1 MDPLKRLGELLIK
14 YRFPVLAIVTLVT
27 VFFAWQM
34 TQLRL
39 VTSFGE
45 LLPQNHPYIKI
56 HNRFAASFGGA
67 NNIMVMLEVREGTIF
82 TPETLNKIWDM
93 TQGIDKVYGVNH
105 NQVESVAHRSVR
117 YLQVKSGGTMAAQPV
132 MLRKVNT
139 QEEAAAIQR
148 IVHNSENIYGVLV
161 SLDDKAALIRANFIE
176 ARLDYRRIFE
186 EVNRLAVDPFRDQNT
201 EIYVAGEPRL
211 YGWVYHYSGEI
222 KWIFI
227 ATTVLLWILL
237 YLYFKD
243 WRGALR
249 PTISGVFAAIWGL
262 GFINLIGF
270 ALDPLTLVIPF
281 FITARAVSHSVQMHD
296 RYYET
301 YGRTGNKNEAI
312 IDAFAELFVP
322 TLSGILTDGFG
333 VLVILL
339 VPIIMLQK
347 LAVSASFWI
356 LTIIVSELLLNPIVY
371 YYLEPPKKHVIAVRE
386 QGLFKRLIDRF
397 VDVLLSRT
405 GRIATFGIAVLALL
419 ISTHYWRALVIGDP
433 TSASPILFP
442 DAPYN
447 VSHRRIQE
455 KFGGVEPLIVVAEGY
470 ERDAM
475 KDPDMLQ
482 KMERF
487 QRRLE
492 RDPSVGYSFS
502 LADILRA
509 VNMVFHELEPKWSVI
524 PDTWNEVSNLFFLF
538 WAGSP
543 PTETAKYVDPSYRAA
558 HVTFYCKD
566 HKGENIRRI
575 IHHCKQFIFETQL
588 RDLGIQP
595 VEQDGRLV
603 IRSVAEEPN
612 WERAGPSWIVS
623 SKASGE
629 RPFKE
634 GDVLLKIGKTPV
646 ATMSDLQQALYFET
660 ADKSL
665 LDVTIERGG
674 VPATLTVAVPWKAA
688 FKLAGGLIGTLAAAN
703 EELLRNDVLMNLLGF
718 GTIYLIVLFTY
729 RSFAAGVY
737 MLIPLLVANGIV
749 NAYMG
754 ARNIGININTLP
766 VVTVGVG
773 FGIDYALYIVSR
785 TIEEFKNL
793 GDLEQAVHR
802 AMTTSGKAV
811 TFTAGSMIAGTLFW
825 TFSRI
830 RFDAEMGLLLALWM
844 GISFLG
850 AVTLLPVS
858 MVVFKPK
865 FIFLEA
871 RRIARAELLQKQALE
886 RRKAALAARQRKQQ
900 A

>member
-1 MDPLKRLGELLIK
+1 MEALRRLGELLIK
-14 YRFPVLAIVTLVT
+14 YRFPVVAVVAVITA
-27 VFFAWQM
+27 FFTYQM
-34 TQLRL
+34 LQLRL

-56 HNRFAASFGGA
+56 HNRFAGTFGGA
-67 NNIMVMLEVREGTIF
+67 NNIMVMLEVEEGSIF
-82 TPETLNKIWDM
+82 TKETLNKIWHM
-93 TQGIDKVYGVNH
+93 TQGVDRVYGVNH

-117 YLQVKSGGTMAAQPV
+117 YLEVKSGGTMAATPV
-132 MLRKVNT
+132 MVREVRT
-139 QEEAAAIQR
+139 DEEAAAIQR
-148 IVHNSENIYGVLV
+148 IVHNAENIFGVLV

-176 ARLDYRRIFE
+176 GRLDYERIFKE
-186 EVNRLAVDPFRDQNT
+186 INANAVEPFEDESTR
-201 EIYVAGEPRL
+201 IYVAGEPRL
-211 YGWVYHYSGEI
+211 YGWVYEYSGEI
-222 KWIFI
+222 KYIFM
-227 ATTVLLWILL
+227 ATTVLLWFLL
-237 YLYFKD
+237 YVYFKD

-262 GFINLIGF
+262 GFINLVGMP
-270 ALDPLTLVIPF
+270 LDPLALVIPF
-281 FITARAVSHSVQMHD
+281 FVTARAVSHSVQMHD

-301 YGRTGNKNEAI
+301 YGRTGDKNEAI

-322 TLSGILTDGFG
+322 TLSGILTDAFG

-339 VPIIMLQK
+339 VPIVMLQK
-347 LAVSASFWI
+347 LALSASFWI

-371 YYLEPPKKHVIAVRE
+371 YYLEPPKKHVIAIRE
-386 QGLFKRLIDRF
+386 QGLFKRLIDMF
-397 VDVLLSRT
+397 VTGLLSRT
-405 GRIATFGIAVLALL
+405 GRIATYAVTVIAFVGSA
-419 ISTHYWRALVIGDP
+419 YFWGALVIGDP

-447 VSHRRIQE
+447 VSHRKIQE

-470 ERDAM
+470 DKDAM
-475 KDPDMLQ
+475 KEPDMLR
-482 KMERF
+482 KMEEF

-492 RDPSVGYSFS
+492 KDPAVGFSFS

-524 PDTWNEVSNLFFLF
+524 PNNWNEVSNLFFLF

-543 PTETAKYVDPSYRAA
+543 PTETAKYVDPGYTAA

-566 HKGENIRRI
+566 HKGENIRRVI
-575 IHHCKQFIFETQL
+575 FRCKKFIFETQL
-588 RDLGIQP
+588 SDLGLS
-595 VEQDGRLV
+595 VEGQNSSV
-603 IRSVAEEPN
+603 IVKKVAAEPY
-612 WERAGPSWIVS
+612 WERAGPSWVVS
-623 SKASGE
+623 SRPTDLG
-629 RPFKE
+629 PFKA
-634 GDVLLKIGKTPV
+634 GDVIKRIGKAPV
-646 ATMSDLQQALYFET
+646 TDMASLQSALYTET
-660 ADKSL
+660 ANNTLVDI
-665 LDVTIERGG
+665 VIERHG
-674 VPATLTVAVPWKAA
+674 VTTETTISVPWKAA
-688 FKLAGGLIGTLAAAN
+688 LKLAGGLIGTLAAAN
-703 EELLRNDVLMNLLGF
+703 EELLRNDVMMNLLGF
-718 GTIYLIVLFTY
+718 GTIYFIILFTY
-729 RSFAAGVY
+729 RSFAAGVF

-802 AMTTSGKAV
+802 ALTTSGKAV

-830 RFDAEMGLLLALWM
+830 RFDAEMGLLLAIWM
-844 GISFLG
+844 GISFVG

-858 MVVFKPK
+858 MLTFKPK
-865 FIFLEA
+865 FIVLEA
-871 RRIARAELLQKQALE
+871 RRIAAAEAVEAAKRARRRGQA
-886 RRKAALAARQRKQQ
+886 
-900 A
+900 